1 MITPTSRPATMIS
14 RSYNVNP
21 ESNDRPA
28 DRITCTQSRQ
38 KNNTMTEVFRNHDS
52 ATIGHLQSL
61 LESNGIKTYLQNEF
75 AALTPII
82 FSETGSALCI
92 LDDADVERG
101 VTIIREYLEASN
113 ASSSKEL
120 TCANCGEL
128 SPGTFA
134 VCWKC
139 GEPLETKP

>member
-1 MITPTSRPATMIS
+1 
-14 RSYNVNP
+14 
-21 ESNDRPA
+21 
-28 DRITCTQSRQ
+28 
-38 KNNTMTEVFRNHDS
+38 MTEVFRNHDS
-52 ATIGHLQSL
+52 ATIGSLQSL

-75 AALTPII
+75 AALTTII
-82 FSETGSALCI
+82 LSETATALCI

-113 ASSSKEL
+113 ASAAKEL
-120 TCANCGEL
+120 TCPNCGEL

-139 GEPLETKP
+139 GQPLETKP